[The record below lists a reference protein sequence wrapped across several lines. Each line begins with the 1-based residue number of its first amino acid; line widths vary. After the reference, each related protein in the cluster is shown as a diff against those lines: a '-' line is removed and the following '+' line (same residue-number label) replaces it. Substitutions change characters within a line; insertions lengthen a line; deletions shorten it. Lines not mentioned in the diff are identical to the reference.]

1 MLCVQRPRGP
11 GDEDPAPTV
20 QLAPSTRIRN
30 TPTAAPVQGRRA
42 ANAASAMALL
52 TRLPRYMHRPH
63 DRGQVLGVQRPGE
76 RGDDE
81 LAPAL
86 RLLAKVPFTAELAEA
101 LQLQLARCM
110 LWMPLAPGCALFHEG
125 DPGDNW
131 YILVSGAAHS
141 TKVLPRTHV
150 DNSMCVPSGQ
160 GADNTR
166 RCW

>member
-1 MLCVQRPRGP
+1 MLC
-11 GDEDPAPTV
+11 
-20 QLAPSTRIRN
+20 
-30 TPTAAPVQGRRA
+30 
-42 ANAASAMALL
+42 
-52 TRLPRYMHRPH
+52 
-63 DRGQVLGVQRPGE
+63 VQRPGE
-76 RGDDE
+76 RGDAE

-110 LWMPLAPGCALFHEG
+110 LWVPLAPGCALFHEG

-131 YILVSGAAHS
+131 YILVSGAVPP
-141 TKVLPRTHV
+141 TKVPPRTRA
-150 DNSMCVPSGQ
+150 DNRMCVPPGH